1 MCNEFDKERLSLQIS
16 LNLFTLNLFQTIG
29 GSIMSG
35 KSNSDIITLLT
46 GCGAS
51 VNVETGL
58 LLLASKILEAFDFA
72 L

>member
-1 MCNEFDKERLSLQIS
+1 
-16 LNLFTLNLFQTIG
+16 
-29 GSIMSG
+29 MSG